1 MFSFV
6 LLCIIAYLCFK
17 LYKQRRKIN
26 EQFQKAKDAQEE
38 AIYGKKLVRI
48 NSKKVKNCKKI
59 SS

>member
-6 LLCIIAYLCFK
+6 LLCIIAYLCFR
-17 LYKQRRKIN
+17 LYKQRKKIN
-26 EQFQKAKDAQEE
+26 KQFQKAKDVQEE

-48 NSKKVKNCKKI
+48 NSQKTNNCKKI